1 MESTNYAVP
10 PPSAAVVFENLRDL
24 EDGQIQV
31 LPLSCLV
38 LGAYQPRKHFD
49 PKKLEELAASIRARG
64 VLQPILVRPITKDRF
79 EIVSGE
85 RRYLASQR
93 AGCRTIP
100 AVIRTLD
107 DREALEVSLLVNLQ
121 RQDLTE
127 IEETEGVL
135 RLLALKLEC
144 SVTEV
149 ISMLYRMDNEAKN
162 KVTQHVL
169 GSASGNLVESVFTAL
184 GKLTWPSFI
193 VTRLPLLKLPQDI
206 LEALRAGEITPIK
219 ARTVARL
226 TDPTERHQLLE
237 DLVREG
243 WSNQELRQRVAAL
256 TVVAAPRD
264 GRIAARLRAFES
276 AISRDHHAWANDTR
290 RERAEALLR
299 ELQQVLSEEGLWLE
313 VKPRQVT

>member
-1 MESTNYAVP
+1 MEATTMVP
-10 PPSAAVVFENLRDL
+10 TPGVPVVFENLRDL
-24 EDGQIQV
+24 QVGEIQD
-31 LPLSCLV
+31 LPLSRLV

-64 VLQPILVRPITKDRF
+64 VLQPILVRPITEDRF

-107 DREALEVSLLVNLQ
+107 DREALEVALVVNLQ

-135 RLLALKLEC
+135 RLLSLKLER
-144 SVTEV
+144 SVTET
-149 ISMLYRMDNEAKN
+149 ISLLYRMDNEAKN

-169 GSASGNLVESVFTAL
+169 GSASGDLVESVFTAL

-193 VTRLPLLKLPQDI
+193 VTRLPLLKLPQDV

-226 TDPTERHQLLE
+226 TDPTERHTLLE

-256 TVVAAPRD
+256 TCVAMPRD
-264 GRIAARLRAFES
+264 GRIASRLRAFEN

-290 RERAEALLR
+290 RKRAEALLR
-299 ELQQVLSEEGLWLE
+299 ELAQVLTEEGLLLE
-313 VKPRQVT
+313 FKPREVT